1 MKPALA
7 ITALT
12 FVVLGTALPASAAPN
27 PSPVAPTRTGT
38 ACAAVI
44 GHNPQASDA
53 GHSAPP
59 AQMNFEAVGNAFCF
73 A

>member
-1 MKPALA
+1 MKRAVVVSV
-7 ITALT
+7 LT
-12 FVVLGTALPASAAPN
+12 LVALGTTFPAAAAPS
-27 PSPVAPTRTGT
+27 PSPVAPTHTGT
-38 ACAAVI
+38 ACANVI

-59 AQMNFEAVGNAFCF
+59 AQANFEAVGNAFCF

>member
-1 MKPALA
+1 MKPALVLP
-7 ITALT
+7 ALT
-12 FVVLGTALPASAAPN
+12 LVALGAAFPASAAPS
-27 PSPVAPTRTGT
+27 PSPVAPTHTGT
-38 ACAAVI
+38 ACANVI

-59 AQMNFEAVGNAFCF
+59 AQENFQAVGNAFCF